1 MSEHFQLAVV
11 GSGSAGKEAALC
23 AAGHGLS
30 TVLVEKDA
38 LGGTCFQRGCMP
50 VRAMR
55 ACAQAF
61 KFASRSMRFG
71 LRLEDA
77 SAALPDWLN
86 TRRKTSARLADD
98 LRKQLENMNVRL
110 RFGHAQFVEPNRLR
124 LFDPYGQNTDLT
136 ADHVILATGS
146 RPAFSSNQSAKVLNS
161 DDLLRYNEVPGHL
174 LIIGAGYIGCE
185 FASIYRTLGSEVTLI
200 EKAGR
205 LLSHWD
211 EEAGARVA
219 HSLKANGVRIL
230 LNEEID
236 IPSLATRPGAEVQ
249 VPPSVSG
256 RSVDLVLVATG
267 RRPNVEDLCL
277 ETVGIKAPLFVDVD
291 EHMRTSQ
298 HDVFAVGDING
309 ISLLDSTAVWQA
321 RIAVETIL
329 GGHAR
334 FDLRSIPRC
343 VHTDPQLASVGWAE
357 NEAIEAGLDV
367 VVASESGRFITEEE
381 STVVDPEPTTVK
393 LLAKSKS
400 RRILGCLAI
409 GPQAGEIVNLV
420 SSLLQ
425 LDGTLSKLDRIP
437 FVHPSAAE
445 MLQRCASRLVYVE

>member
-1 MSEHFQLAVV
+1 MNAHYQVAVI
-11 GSGSAGKEAALC
+11 GSGSAGKEAAIC
-23 AAGHGLS
+23 AARHGIS
-30 TVLVEKDA
+30 TVLIEKDT
-38 LGGTCFQRGCMP
+38 LGGTCFHRGCIP
-50 VRAMR
+50 VRALR

-86 TRRKTSARLADD
+86 ARRKASARLADD
-98 LRKQLENMNVRL
+98 LSKQLETMNVRL
-110 RFGHAQFVEPNRLR
+110 RYGHAQFVEPNRLR
-124 LFDPYGQNTDLT
+124 LSDPYGQNSDLT

-146 RPAFSSNQSAKVLNS
+146 RPSFSSNKSAKLLNS
-161 DDLLRYNEVPGHL
+161 DDLLRHNEVPRDL

-200 EKAGR
+200 EKEGR
-205 LLSHWD
+205 CLSQWD
-211 EEAGARVA
+211 EEAGARIA
-219 HSLKANGVRIL
+219 HGLKANGVRIL
-230 LNEEID
+230 LNEEVD
-236 IPSLATRPGAEVQ
+236 ISSLKTGPNGDFL
-249 VPPSVSG
+249 VPTSAGNLSVN
-256 RSVDLVLVATG
+256 LVLVATG
-267 RRPNVEDLCL
+267 RQPNAEELGL
-277 ETVGIKAPLFVDVD
+277 ETVGITAPWFVDVN
-291 EHMRTSQ
+291 ECMRTSQ
-298 HDVFAVGDING
+298 HNVLAVGDING

-321 RIAVETIL
+321 RIAVEAIP

-334 FDLRSIPRC
+334 FDLRWIPRC
-343 VHTDPQLASVGWAE
+343 VHTEPQVASVGWAE
-357 NEAIEAGLDV
+357 HEAVEAGLDV

-400 RRILGCLAI
+400 DRILGCLAI

-420 SSLLQ
+420 SSSLQ
-425 LDGTLSKLDRIP
+425 LDGTFSKLDRIP

-445 MLQRCASRLVYVE
+445 ALQRCASRLV